1 MRRYF
6 VVDRDYHVEEGTES
20 LTGDACQK
28 TNGLKSSDQ
37 SPNVIF
43 ELPAAQVFQIEPQ
56 ASCVVYV

>member
-43 ELPAAQVFQIEPQ
+43 ELPAA
-56 ASCVVYV
+56 